1 MDCQPCLI
9 TVLKDQWSLPGVDPR
24 GNTDISALKKTQQFI
39 GLECSS
45 TDGLQSNIPV
55 ILGLLQ
61 VLPKF

>member
-9 TVLKDQWSLPGVDPR
+9 TVLKGQWSLPGVDLR
-24 GNTDISALKKTQQFI
+24 GNTDISALKKTQEFI
-39 GLECSS
+39 GPEYSS
-45 TDGLQSNIPV
+45 IGGLQSNTPV